1 MGWQKGKSLEKHRV
15 SLPARK
21 GTDQTHSDRSHLRR
35 RQPTEAIE
43 IELRSIRRKAC
54 EINRVVENT
63 DRWTCPKDRF
73 SITCDAHR
81 IGNGH
86 PTLPRTLIEQ
96 TRCNRPR
103 ADIVV
108 KMPDDRCAASARGS
122 QNMHLQTVRMDD
134 VRAKVGYDLAQSRCV
149 RVGFRSSQAHA
160 GNYPDAAEHRSVGVG
175 FSHPGE
181 DGRKWEHGD
190 G

>member
-1 MGWQKGKSLEKHRV
+1 M

-21 GTDQTHSDRSHLRR
+21 GTDQAHSDRAHLRR

-43 IELRSIRRKAC
+43 IELRSIGRKAC
-54 EINRVVENT
+54 EINRVVENA
-63 DRWTCPKDRF
+63 DRWTCPKDRL

-86 PTLPRTLIEQ
+86 PTLPRRLIEQ

-108 KMPDDRCAASARGS
+108 KMPDDRRAAGAPRS
-122 QNMHLQTVRMDD
+122 QNVHLEAVCMEDIWAELR
-134 VRAKVGYDLAQSRCV
+134 
-149 RVGFRSSQAHA
+149 H
-160 GNYPDAAEHRSVGVG
+160 DAAESRSVSVR
-175 FSHPGE
+175 F
-181 DGRKWEHGD
+181 
-190 G
+190 